1 MYLFHLPFLIAENQP
16 WGYCFELEVR
26 TTQQWRVNLTLAI
39 RRAAKLGGHWN
50 CCFMNTS
57 MISKSFESKNT
68 VSPAQNS
75 FSPERHKWCRSS
87 TAEAPCL
94 MLHAGMSSGCVLNM
108 EEQLLVQDRR
118 FKVGSPWVDIL
129 LLKSKALDLA
139 APWWEANAG
148 QGFSFEDVKQA
159 EKRWQWEEL
168 SCCPWDHQWHG
179 RKSGGNRGSSSS
191 SGRRNKLDILW
202 HL

>member
-1 MYLFHLPFLIAENQP
+1 MQYISEVIFCRLSARICGSWLNQYAKDQREKLSGRENMKHQEADEINHYSMYLFHLPFLIAENQP

-39 RRAAKLGGHWN
+39 KRAAKLGGHWN
-50 CCFMNTS
+50 CYFMNTS

-94 MLHAGMSSGCVLNM
+94 MLHAGMSSGCVLNV
-108 EEQLLVQDRR
+108 EEQLLDQDRR
-118 FKVGSPWVDIL
+118 FKVGSP
-129 LLKSKALDLA
+129 
-139 APWWEANAG
+139 
-148 QGFSFEDVKQA
+148 
-159 EKRWQWEEL
+159 
-168 SCCPWDHQWHG
+168 
-179 RKSGGNRGSSSS
+179 
-191 SGRRNKLDILW
+191 
-202 HL
+202 